1 MLRDEQADDVVD
13 LKQPDRRVRPPV
25 PAPPTV
31 VVVAPIDVT
40 EYFVVVDLECEQV
53 RFYPATAFHE
63 SYQVVDRPVPLKA
76 LADLSAVV
84 VTRVIESD
92 GSSSGETCFR
102 CGRQRTRMQ
111 FEGVPTCLDCELK
124 IKAEREETL
133 DCKHDGAAMR
143 KEVIQNVI
151 VDRCP
156 ECGGVWFDGG
166 ELEILGAALRRA
178 TDFGMPAD
186 LASRLLQSLVER
198 EPE

>member
-1 MLRDEQADDVVD
+1 MEWRIYSRTGRVYAAE
-13 LKQPDRRVRPPV
+13 LKK
-25 PAPPTV
+25 PATIHTV
-31 VVVAPIDVT
+31 HGAVGAEVGD
-40 EYFVVVDLECEQV
+40 FLVVDLECEQL
-53 RFYPATAFHE
+53 RYYPAHYFQS

-76 LADLSAVV
+76 LADLSELV
-84 VTRVIESD
+84 VTRVVESD
-92 GSSSGETCFR
+92 GASAGETCVR
-102 CGRQRTRMQ
+102 CGKRRTRME

-124 IKAEREETL
+124 LKAEREETL
-133 DCKHDGAAMR
+133 VCQHDGALMR

-151 VDRCP
+151 VDRCS

-186 LASRLLQSLVER
+186 LASRLLQSLTDR